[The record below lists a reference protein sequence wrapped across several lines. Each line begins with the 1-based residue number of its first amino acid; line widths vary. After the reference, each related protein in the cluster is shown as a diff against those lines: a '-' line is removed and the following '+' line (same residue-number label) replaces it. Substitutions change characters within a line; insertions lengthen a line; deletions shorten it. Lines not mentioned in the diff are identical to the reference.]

1 MSARPEYVT
10 SADGTRLAVD
20 RFGDGP
26 PLVVIGGILCDR
38 RRTRPLAVALARH
51 CSVINVDR
59 RGRGDSW
66 DTAPYAIGREIEDL
80 AAAIEL
86 AGGRAALYGHS
97 SGAGLALNAA
107 AMGLPISHLVLHEPP
122 YGADDEPSMRG
133 ARQLAQSVIDA
144 LDAHRPADAISGF
157 MTAAGVPPEMVE
169 GMLSDPAILAMAP
182 TMRYD
187 IEVMGELGRGGTLPE
202 DLVRAIKVPTLVIAG
217 GESPDFFRDTASR
230 IANLLPGATYV
241 VLEGQDHGAPP
252 EVVAPVV
259 ASFLNQPR
267 VTPFVTRSSVRC

>member
-1 MSARPEYVT
+1 MNAKREFVT

-20 RFGDGP
+20 RCGDGP
-26 PLVVIGGILCDR
+26 PLVVVGGILCDR
-38 RRTRPLAVALARH
+38 QRTRPLAEALGRY
-51 CSVINVDR
+51 CSVINLDR

-66 DTAPYAIGREIEDL
+66 DTAPYSVAREIEDL

-107 AMGLPISHLVLHEPP
+107 ASGLPISRLVLHEPP
-122 YGADDEPSMRG
+122 YGADDEQSTLG
-133 ARQLAQSVIDA
+133 ARELAQGVVDA
-144 LDAHRPADAISGF
+144 LNAQRPADAISGF
-157 MTAAGVPPEMVE
+157 MTAAGVPPDVLE

-187 IEVMGELGRGGTLPE
+187 IEVMGELRRGGTLPE

-217 GESPDFFRDTASR
+217 GASPDFFRDTASR
-230 IANLLPGATYV
+230 IANLLSGATYV

-259 ASFLNQPR
+259 ASFLNQ
-267 VTPFVTRSSVRC
+267 